1 MFILTATEL
10 LRTLPL
16 FQDVTDDSLAKLE
29 LAAHVDTFEE
39 GATIFWQGDPCDRVW
54 VLRAGRVKI
63 VYQEES
69 GREVTLE
76 LIGPGEPFGGATL
89 FMPAHP
95 ATAQALVASE
105 TLSFPSQSYGDLLLE
120 EPAVALRLVRM
131 LGQRLHSMVAL
142 HVLAGE
148 RVERR
153 LAHILLKLAARSGR
167 PDPEGRLITL
177 PLSRQDLADMAG
189 TTLETTIRMMSRFN
203 REGLLRTRRGGYI
216 VLLDEARLH
225 ELAQDAGLGQGQEHP
240 F

>member
-1 MFILTATEL
+1 MTH
-10 LRTLPL
+10 
-16 FQDVTDDSLAKLE
+16 DSLARLE
-29 LAAHVDTFEE
+29 LAARVDAFDE

-54 VLRAGRVKI
+54 ILRSGRIKI

-89 FMPAHP
+89 FMPTHP
-95 ATAQALVASE
+95 ATAQALVVSE
-105 TLSFPSQSYGDLLLE
+105 TLSFPSENYGALLLE

-131 LGQRLHSMVAL
+131 LGLRLHSMVAL

-167 PDPEGRLITL
+167 AVAEGRLITL
-177 PLSRQDLADMAG
+177 ALSRQDLADMAG
-189 TTLETTIRMMSRFN
+189 TTLETTIRMMSRFS
-203 REGLLRTRRGGYI
+203 REGLLRTLRGGYI
-216 VLLDEARLH
+216 VLLDEARLR
-225 ELAQDAGLGQGQEHP
+225 ELAQDAGLGPDGGRP